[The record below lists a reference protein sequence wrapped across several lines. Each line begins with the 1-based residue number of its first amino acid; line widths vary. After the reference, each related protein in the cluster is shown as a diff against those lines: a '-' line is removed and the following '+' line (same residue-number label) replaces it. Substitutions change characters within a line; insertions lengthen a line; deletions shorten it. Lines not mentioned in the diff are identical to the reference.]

1 MMITP
6 ILSAGGVMR
15 ITIARNNILAL
26 CLGAVLG
33 CVCTTA
39 EAKIYHSISVYGTP
53 KYEKGF
59 EHFNYTDPKAVKG
72 GRIVMPEYGGFDNFN
87 PYIFKGNPTP
97 QVANLT
103 MDSLGVV
110 SVDDPYS
117 AYPLLAKAFDLPDN
131 KSYVG
136 FILDE
141 KAKFHDGSPV
151 TADDVIFSFNSLIEK
166 GQPLY
171 KVYYADVERVEKI
184 SPKEVRF
191 HFRKGSNNR
200 ELPLILAQM
209 KIYSAKNWDGKDFSK
224 PTLEIPLGSG
234 PYKLD
239 KFEQGKY
246 LVFRRVPDYWGK
258 DLPVNKGFY
267 NFDEIRFDF
276 YQDTTVTLQALFAGS
291 IDVREEYIAKIWV
304 SGYNNNLV
312 KSGKI
317 IKENMAHNNAAILQ
331 MFAFNIRKPMFQ
343 DRRVREAIALAF
355 NFDWANDKL
364 FYNQYSRIYSYFT
377 NTGMEATGLPQGKE
391 LEILNK
397 YRSKLPKSVFEK
409 APQNPSHKDFK
420 ETRQRLKEAVKLLNE
435 AGYDFVDGKM
445 TNLKTGQPLE
455 FEVLSNS
462 ANGSTFTRVML
473 PFINNLA
480 KIGIKLTFRNLEIN
494 IFKNRLDN
502 FDFDM
507 AIVSFGISRMPGN
520 EQAEMWGSKSAN
532 IKGSYNM
539 IGIQNE
545 VVDELIKGLITAQDK
560 ESYEAYVKALD
571 RVLLNE
577 TYMIPN
583 WYSPYQRVA
592 YHDKFVH
599 LKTSEKVGFQP
610 LTWWAKPTTNKD
622 K

>member
-1 MMITP
+1 MSSKQNI
-6 ILSAGGVMR
+6 SALKKVL
-15 ITIARNNILAL
+15 IL
-26 CLGAVLG
+26 CLCGIVTFNPVL
-33 CVCTTA
+33 V
-39 EAKIYHSISVYGTP
+39 EAKIYDSISLYGAP
-53 KYEKGF
+53 KYKSGF
-59 EHFNYTDPKAVKG
+59 EHFNYADPNALKG

-97 QVANLT
+97 QVVNLT
-103 MDSLGVV
+103 LDSLGAV
-110 SVDDPYS
+110 SADDPYS
-117 AYPLLAKAFDLPDN
+117 AYPLLAKAFDLPED

-151 TADDVIFSFNSLIEK
+151 TADDVIFSFNALIEK

-184 SPKEVRF
+184 SAKEVRF

-209 KIYSAKNWDGKDFSK
+209 KIYSAKNWEGKDFSK
-224 PTLEIPLGSG
+224 PTLDIPLGSG
-234 PYKLD
+234 PYQLT

-246 LVFRRVPDYWGK
+246 LVFRRVSNYWAK
-258 DLPVNKGFY
+258 DLPTNKGFY

-276 YQDTTVTLQALFAGS
+276 YQDTTVTLQALFSES

-304 SGYNNNLV
+304 SGYDNNLV

-317 IKENMAHNNAAILQ
+317 IKENMEHNNAAILQ
-331 MFAFNIRKPMFQ
+331 MFAFNVRKPIFQ
-343 DRRVREAIALAF
+343 DRRVRQAIALAF

-377 NTGMEATGLPQGKE
+377 NTGMEATGLPKGKE

-397 YRSKLPKSVFEK
+397 YRNKLPKSVFEK

-435 AGYDFVDGKM
+435 AGYDFVNGKM

-462 ANGSTFTRVML
+462 ANGNTFTRVML

-507 AIVSFGISRMPGN
+507 AILSFGVSRMPGN

-545 VVDELIKGLITAQDK
+545 VVDDLIKNLISAQDK

-577 TYMIPN
+577 TYMIPH
-583 WYSPYQRVA
+583 WYSKYQRVA

-599 LKTSEKVGFQP
+599 PKTDEKVGFQP
-610 LTWWAKPTTNKD
+610 MTWWSKNLTRKG

>member
-1 MMITP
+1 MMILP
-6 ILSAGGVMR
+6 ILSADGEMR
-15 ITIARNNILAL
+15 KITTTSKSIAFGLAL
-26 CLGAVLG
+26 FIAG
-33 CVCTTA
+33 VCNLA
-39 EAKIYHSISVYGTP
+39 EAKIYPALSIYGTP
-53 KYEKGF
+53 KYAQGF
-59 EHFNYTDPKAVKG
+59 EHFNYADPKALKG

-103 MDSLGVV
+103 LDSLAFA

-117 AYPLLAKAFDLPDN
+117 AYPLLAKAFDLPED

-141 KAKFHDGSPV
+141 RAKFHDGSPV

-191 HFRKGSNNR
+191 YFRKGSNNR

-209 KIYSAKNWDGKDFSK
+209 KIYSAKNWEGKDFSK
-224 PTLEIPLGSG
+224 PTLDVPLGSG

-304 SGYNNNLV
+304 SGYDNNLV

-377 NTGMEATGLPQGKE
+377 NTGMEATGLPKGKE

-397 YRSKLPKSVFEK
+397 YRDKLPPSVFEK
-409 APQNPSHKDFK
+409 APQNPRHKDFK
-420 ETRQRLKEAVKLLNE
+420 ETRQRLKEAVKLLNA
-435 AGYDFVDGKM
+435 AGYDFVDGQM

-507 AIVSFGISRMPGN
+507 AILSFGISRMPGN

-560 ESYEAYVKALD
+560 DRYEAYVKALD

-577 TYMIPN
+577 TYMIPQ

-599 LKTSEKVGFQP
+599 PKTSEKVGFQP
-610 LTWWAKPTTNKD
+610 LTWWAKPKTD
-622 K
+622 KEK